1 MEHIQEITQKEKA
14 QHIIES
20 KTDDFNWGTTLVTI
34 MIFLIYIGATFYVLM
49 ESYT

>member
-1 MEHIQEITQKEKA
+1 MENIQEITQTQKA
-14 QHIIES
+14 RQILES

-34 MIFLIYIGATFYVLM
+34 LIFLVYIGATFYVLM

>member
-1 MEHIQEITQKEKA
+1 MENIQEITQKQTA
-14 QHIIES
+14 RQLIES